1 MQLTILA
8 EPNIEI
14 KDSSL
19 FTEITA
25 EESVSING
33 GHRRRRAITNRVR
46 NQVVFSGGTNYVVI
60 YNL

>member
-33 GHRRRRAITNRVR
+33 GHRRCRAIANRVR
-46 NQVVFSGGTNYVVI
+46 NQVVFSGGRNFVVI